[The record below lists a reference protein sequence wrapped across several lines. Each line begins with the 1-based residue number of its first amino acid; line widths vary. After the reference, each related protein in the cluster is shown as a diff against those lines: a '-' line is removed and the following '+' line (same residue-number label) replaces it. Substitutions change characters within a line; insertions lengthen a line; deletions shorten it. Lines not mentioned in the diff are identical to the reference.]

1 MMSDKIKP
9 QHLAR
14 KAILYVRQSSAHQVH
29 HNLESQRLQ
38 YAMQDRLQQLGW
50 REIDVV
56 DDDLGRSAAGL
67 VTRAGFA
74 RMVAEVCLGQ
84 VGAVAAR
91 EVSRFARN
99 SREWQQLVEVCRVV
113 DTVLIDLETVYT
125 PRHSNDRL
133 LLGLKG
139 SLNEYELDLLR
150 QRSVEARRA
159 KAGRGELLVA
169 AAVGYLKTDAPH
181 VEKDPDRRVQE
192 AIALVFRKFGELGT
206 VRQTLWWFLEHGL
219 QLPARA
225 TSNEITWRRPSY
237 GMLYRILS
245 SPVYGGAY
253 AYGKSERIL
262 HYEHGEPR
270 ATARRKP
277 REQWLVLIPNAHE
290 GYVSW
295 EEFERIQQAMAA
307 NVRGWGRVGA
317 ATRGPALLAG
327 LLRCRRCGRRL
338 TVWYTGNAHN
348 VLRYA
353 CHRGALD
360 NGDPRCISFGGLVVD
375 AAMANEVLRVVQP
388 AAVEAAVVASEDAS
402 RQQDD
407 VRQAWTREL
416 EAARYAAQR
425 AQKQYDAT
433 DPENRL
439 VADELERR
447 WNHALQRV
455 HEIEG
460 RIDEHR
466 HHHHDVTTPTR
477 EEFAGLAADLEAV
490 WHGPHTDVRLKKRLV
505 RTVIHEVVV
514 DVDADAGEVI
524 LVIHWKGGV
533 HTELRVP
540 RRRRGQ
546 NSAQTPKDVIAAVR
560 VLAHICSDDLLAS
573 TLNRNGLLTGHGNR
587 WTRERVTALRTHH
600 EIPCY
605 DRDRRESEGWMN
617 LTEAAHRLGIS
628 ARTLRLAVERGEIE
642 AEHPFANGPWVFHR
656 PVLETEIATTFVARV
671 KRRTQE
677 AAIPDPHQPTLGF
690 SGHSST

>member
-1 MMSDKIKP
+1 M
-9 QHLAR
+9 
-14 KAILYVRQSSAHQVH
+14 
-29 HNLESQRLQ
+29 N
-38 YAMQDRLQQLGW
+38 
-50 REIDVV
+50 
-56 DDDLGRSAAGL
+56 
-67 VTRAGFA
+67 RA
-74 RMVAEVCLGQ
+74 
-84 VGAVAAR
+84 
-91 EVSRFARN
+91 N
-99 SREWQQLVEVCRVV
+99 
-113 DTVLIDLETVYT
+113 
-125 PRHSNDRL
+125 
-133 LLGLKG
+133 
-139 SLNEYELDLLR
+139 
-150 QRSVEARRA
+150 RA
-159 KAGRGELLVA
+159 
-169 AAVGYLKTDAPH
+169 
-181 VEKDPDRRVQE
+181 
-192 AIALVFRKFGELGT
+192 
-206 VRQTLWWFLEHGL
+206 
-219 QLPARA
+219 
-225 TSNEITWRRPSY
+225 SC
-237 GMLYRILS
+237 
-245 SPVYGGAY
+245 
-253 AYGKSERIL
+253 
-262 HYEHGEPR
+262 
-270 ATARRKP
+270 ARRKP

-295 EEFERIQQAMAA
+295 EEFERIQQMMAA
-307 NVRGWGRVGA
+307 NVRGRGRVGA
-317 ATRGPALLAG
+317 ATRGAALLAG

-338 TVWYTGNAHN
+338 TVWYTGATHN

-375 AAMANEVLRVVQP
+375 AAMAKEVLRVVQP
-388 AAVEAAVVASEDAS
+388 AAIDAAVVANEDAS

-407 VRQAWTREL
+407 VLQAWTREL

-460 RIDEHR
+460 RIDQHR
-466 HHHHDVTTPTR
+466 HHHHDVATPTH

-490 WHGPHTDVRLKKRLV
+490 WHGPHADVRLKKRLV

-524 LVIHWKGGV
+524 LIIHWKGGV

-560 VLAHICSDDLLAS
+560 VLARICSDDFLAS
-573 TLNRNGLLTGHGNR
+573 TLNRNGLLTGRGNR

-617 LTEAAHRLGIS
+617 LTEAAHRLGVS

-642 AEHPFANGPWVFHR
+642 AEHPFADGPWVFHR
-656 PVLETEIATTFVARV
+656 HVLETDTATTFVARV
-671 KRRTQE
+671 RRRTQE
-677 AAIPDPHQPTLGF
+677 VAIPDAHQPTLGF

>member
-1 MMSDKIKP
+1 
-9 QHLAR
+9 
-14 KAILYVRQSSAHQVH
+14 
-29 HNLESQRLQ
+29 
-38 YAMQDRLQQLGW
+38 
-50 REIDVV
+50 
-56 DDDLGRSAAGL
+56 
-67 VTRAGFA
+67 
-74 RMVAEVCLGQ
+74 
-84 VGAVAAR
+84 
-91 EVSRFARN
+91 
-99 SREWQQLVEVCRVV
+99 
-113 DTVLIDLETVYT
+113 
-125 PRHSNDRL
+125 
-133 LLGLKG
+133 
-139 SLNEYELDLLR
+139 
-150 QRSVEARRA
+150 
-159 KAGRGELLVA
+159 
-169 AAVGYLKTDAPH
+169 
-181 VEKDPDRRVQE
+181 
-192 AIALVFRKFGELGT
+192 
-206 VRQTLWWFLEHGL
+206 
-219 QLPARA
+219 
-225 TSNEITWRRPSY
+225 
-237 GMLYRILS
+237 MLYRILS

-253 AYGKSERIL
+253 AYGKSERTV
-262 HYEHGEPR
+262 HYEQGEPR
-270 ATARRKP
+270 VIARRKP

-295 EEFERIQQAMAA
+295 EEFERIQQMMAA
-307 NVRGWGRVGA
+307 NVRGRGRVGA

-338 TVWYTGNAHN
+338 TVWYTGATHD

-375 AAMANEVLRVVQP
+375 AAMAKEVLRVVQP
-388 AAVEAAVVASEDAS
+388 AAIDAAVVANEDAS

-407 VRQAWTREL
+407 VLQAWTREL

-425 AQKQYDAT
+425 AQKQYDAA

-460 RIDEHR
+460 RIDQHR
-466 HHHHDVTTPTR
+466 HNHHDVATPTR
-477 EEFAGLAADLEAV
+477 EEFAGLAADLKAV
-490 WHGPHTDVRLKKRLV
+490 WHGPHADVRVKKRLV

-514 DVDADAGEVI
+514 DVDAAAGEVI
-524 LVIHWKGGV
+524 LIIYWKGGV

-573 TLNRNGLLTGHGNR
+573 TLNRNGLLTGRGNR
-587 WTRERVTALRTHH
+587 WTRGRVTALRTHH
-600 EIPCY
+600 EIPCH

-642 AEHPFANGPWVFHR
+642 AEHPFAEGPWVFNRH
-656 PVLETEIATTFVARV
+656 VLETEIAATFVARV

-677 AAIPDPHQPTLGF
+677 VAIPDAHQPTLGF
-690 SGHSST
+690 SGHSRT

>member
-1 MMSDKIKP
+1 MSDTITP
-9 QHLAR
+9 HHQAR
-14 KAILYVRQSSAHQVH
+14 KAILYIRQSSAHQVQ

-38 YAMQDRLQQLGW
+38 YARRDRLQQLGW
-50 REIDVV
+50 REIEVV

-74 RMVAEVCLGQ
+74 RMVADVCLGQ

-113 DTVLIDLETVYT
+113 DTVLIDLDTVYS

-159 KAGRGELLVA
+159 KARRGELLVA
-169 AAVGYLKTDAPH
+169 APVGYLKTDAPH
-181 VEKDPDRRVQE
+181 LEKDPDRRVQE
-192 AIALVFRKFGELGT
+192 AITPVFRKFAELGT

-219 QLPARA
+219 QVPVRPV
-225 TSNEITWRRPSY
+225 SGEITWRRPSY
-237 GMLYRILS
+237 GMLYRVLS

-253 AYGKSERIL
+253 AYGRSERTV
-262 HYEHGEPR
+262 HYDHGQPR
-270 ATARRKP
+270 TVSRRKP
-277 REQWLVLIPNAHE
+277 RAQWLVLMPNAHE

-295 EEFERIQQAMAA
+295 DEFERIQQAMAG
-307 NVRGWGRVGA
+307 NVRGWGRLGA
-317 ATRGPALLAG
+317 STQGPALLSG

-338 TVWYTGNAHN
+338 TVWYTGRAHH

-360 NGDPRCISFGGLVVD
+360 NGEPRCISFGGRVVD
-375 AAMANEVLRVVQP
+375 AVMAKEVLRVVQP
-388 AAVEAAVVASEDAS
+388 AAIDAAVLASDEAS
-402 RQQDD
+402 RQQDE
-407 VRQAWTREL
+407 VLQAWIREL

-433 DPENRL
+433 DPDNRL

-447 WNHALQRV
+447 WNQGLQRV
-455 HEIEG
+455 QEIEA
-460 RIDEHR
+460 RLDQHR
-466 HHHHDVTTPTR
+466 HSQPAVTVPTR

-490 WHGPHTDVRLKKRLV
+490 WHGPAADVRVKKRLL
-505 RTVIHEVVV
+505 RTVIHEILV
-514 DVDADAGEVI
+514 DVDADAGEVM
-524 LVIHWKGGV
+524 LLIHWQGGV
-533 HTELRVP
+533 HTELRIP

-546 NSAQTPKDVIAAVR
+546 NSAQTPKDLIEAVR
-560 VLAHICSDDLLAS
+560 VLARICSDDVLAS
-573 TLNRNGLLTGHGNR
+573 TLNRNGLLTGRGNR
-587 WTRERVTALRTHH
+587 WTRERVTALRTYH

-605 DRDRRESEGWMN
+605 DEDRRTSEGWMN
-617 LTEAAHRLGIS
+617 LTEAAHRLGVS
-628 ARTLRLAVERGEIE
+628 TRTLRLAVERGEIE
-642 AEHPFANGPWVFHR
+642 AQHPLPDGPWLFHR
-656 PVLETEIATTFVARV
+656 LALETEAAATLVARV
-671 KRRTQE
+671 RHRRQE
-677 AAIPDPHQPTLGF
+677 VAIPDAHQQPLGF
-690 SGHSST
+690 SSVSGT

>member
-1 MMSDKIKP
+1 MSDKIKP

-14 KAILYVRQSSAHQVH
+14 KAILYVRQSSAYQVA

-50 REIDVV
+50 REIEVV
-56 DDDLGRSAAGL
+56 DEDLGRSAAGM
-67 VTRAGFA
+67 VTRAGFE
-74 RMVAEVCLGQ
+74 RMVAEVCLGE

-113 DTVLIDLETVYT
+113 DTVLIDLETVYS

-150 QRSVEARRA
+150 LRSVEARRA
-159 KAGRGELLVA
+159 KARRGELLVA

-181 VEKDPDRRVQE
+181 VEKDPDRRIQE

-219 QLPARA
+219 QLPVRPV
-225 TSNEITWRRPSY
+225 SGELVWRRPSY
-237 GMLYRILS
+237 GMVYRMLRN
-245 SPVYGGAY
+245 PMYGGAY
-253 AYGKSERIL
+253 AYGKTEQTIQ
-262 HYEHGEPR
+262 YDHGEPR
-270 ATARRKP
+270 TIRRRRP
-277 REQWLVLIPNAHE
+277 RDRWLALIPHAHE

-295 EEFERIQQAMAA
+295 DEFERIQQAMAE
-307 NVRGWGRVGA
+307 NLRGWGHTGA
-317 ATRGPALLAG
+317 VSNGPALLAG
-327 LLRCRRCGRRL
+327 LLRCRRCGRKL

-360 NGDPRCISFGGLVVD
+360 NGEPRCISFGGVLVD
-375 AAMANEVLRVVQP
+375 AAMAKELLRVVQP
-388 AAVEAAVVASEDAS
+388 AAVDAAVVASEGAA
-402 RQQDD
+402 RQQDEVLD
-407 VRQAWTREL
+407 AWTRDL

-425 AQKQYDAT
+425 AQKQYDAA
-433 DPENRL
+433 DPDNRL

-447 WNHALQRV
+447 WNQALQRV

-460 RIDEHR
+460 RIDQHVQGQR
-466 HHHHDVTTPTR
+466 QTPAPPR
-477 EEFAGLAADLEAV
+477 EAFENLAADLEAV
-490 WHGPHTDVRLKKRLV
+490 WNGPHADMRLKKRLV
-505 RTVIHEVVV
+505 RTLIHEVVV
-514 DVDADAGEVI
+514 DVDAEAGEII
-524 LVIHWKGGV
+524 LIIHWKGGV
-533 HTELRVP
+533 HTELRLP

-546 NSAQTPKDVIAAVR
+546 NSSQASTEIIEAVR

-573 TLNRNGLLTGHGNR
+573 TLNRNGLLTGRGNR
-587 WTRERVTALRTHH
+587 WTRERVTALRTYH

-605 DRDRRESEGWMN
+605 DRERRESAGWMN
-617 LTEAAHRLGIS
+617 LTEAAARLGIS
-628 ARTLRLAVERGEIE
+628 PRTLRLAVERGEIH
-642 AEHPFANGPWVFHR
+642 ADHPLADGPWVFHR
-656 PVLETEIATTFVARV
+656 QALETEAAATLVTRV
-671 KRRTQE
+671 RGRKQE
-677 AAIPDPHQPTLGF
+677 VAIPSSQQRPLGF
-690 SGHSST
+690 SGLSTT